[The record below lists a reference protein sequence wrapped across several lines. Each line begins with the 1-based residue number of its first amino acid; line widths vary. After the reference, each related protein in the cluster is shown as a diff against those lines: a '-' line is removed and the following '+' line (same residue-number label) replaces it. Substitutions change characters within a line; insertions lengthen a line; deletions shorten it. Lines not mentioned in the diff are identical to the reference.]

1 MFDSSIEAMSELLG
15 CHDHTQLVALGER
28 YGYAAAMPHGYDYV
42 TGGGGMVFSHPLV
55 GKALTLGYDHLS
67 LST

>member
-1 MFDSSIEAMSELLG
+1 MFDSSVEAMSELLG

-42 TGGGGMVFSHPLV
+42 TGGGGMVFSRPLV
-55 GKALTLGYDHLS
+55 GKALAVSYDLAS
-67 LST
+67 PST